1 MLVVSISVAAVLS
14 IGVSIYFAVVFKQQ
28 RDTLDVKFKQ
38 AQAYADST
46 AKANI
51 TLTSANRIVGSEII
65 SAKER
70 IEELTKQLNEALSSN
85 NAKSADLPKPSAPSI
100 NAKKAGRGRPAKKA
114 VA

>member
-14 IGVSIYFAVVFKQQ
+14 IGVSAYFAVVFKQQ

-46 AKANI
+46 AKANA
-51 TLTSANRIVGSEII
+51 TLASANKVVGSEII
-65 SAKER
+65 AAKEK
-70 IEELTKQLNEALSSN
+70 IQELTKQLSEVSSQLS
-85 NAKSADLPKPSAPSI
+85 AKSAAKSAPTI
-100 NAKKAGRGRPAKKA
+100 NAKKAGRGRPSKKA